1 MIESQVIILQ
11 VKKLKSKGMRGHLED
26 PMARYGS
33 YKEHSGFP
41 SPSMT
46 LTLKAAAYFNNLL

>member
-11 VKKLKSKGMRGHLED
+11 IKKLKSKGMRGHLED

-33 YKEHSGFP
+33 SKEHS
-41 SPSMT
+41 
-46 LTLKAAAYFNNLL
+46 